1 MGTTFPTRHRHKKL
15 SKEGSLFER
24 ARNASV
30 GIELVDSP
38 DTRGKD
44 RLRRD
49 KDLKLDVAIS
59 PTLDPEFEGSGVTAI
74 ELLSLSPLTTEAR
87 SVVVPVV
94 VTLPRGSS
102 SR

>member
-24 ARNASV
+24 ARNASL

-38 DTRGKD
+38 HTRGKD

-49 KDLKLDVAIS
+49 KDLKLDVATS

-74 ELLSLSPLTTEAR
+74 ELLYLITIDDRGAERGRSLCRYR
-87 SVVVPVV
+87 S
-94 VTLPRGSS
+94 
-102 SR
+102 